1 MPFTDFVFC
10 VNHRTRFFS
19 DMISFG
25 IYSNYTYEETLIRE
39 TFKLHGAAR
48 LVNGR
53 GIVTPHSG
61 HMLQLSVEEGR
72 EGGRV
77 CGGTHSG
84 CCIRIAGPHTVWL
97 YPGREVSGATGL
109 SDPWKHMDL

>member
-10 VNHRTRFFS
+10 VNHRIRFFS
-19 DMISFG
+19 DMILFG
-25 IYSNYTYEETLIRE
+25 IYSNYTYEQTLIRE

-48 LVNGR
+48 LVNER
-53 GIVTPHSG
+53 GIVTPYSG
-61 HMLQLSVEEGR
+61 LMLQLSVGEGR

-84 CCIRIAGPHTVWL
+84 CCIGIAGPHICVALPW
-97 YPGREVSGATGL
+97 EEGL
-109 SDPWKHMDL
+109 RSYWAL